1 MEMLICATCLH
12 PCHCKGVG
20 PNHNTNQCMGDG
32 GNCTCI
38 VCVHNEIKT
47 KGVDMVKKVIGWI
60 WKIICW
66 PFKLIHGWVDKWL
79 NS

>member
-1 MEMLICATCLH
+1 
-12 PCHCKGVG
+12 
-20 PNHNTNQCMGDG
+20 MGDG